1 MEIDDEINTEGP
13 EENQVAPIKMSS
25 EELLAELNNI
35 KLHPNEPE
43 PDTAP
48 PIYRAATM
56 APPPAEEVK
65 VENPLFK
72 PLSSQQ
78 KKLLLLK
85 V

>member
-1 MEIDDEINTEGP
+1 MEIDDEVNTEGP

-43 PDTAP
+43 PAEA
-48 PIYRAATM
+48 PIYRAATI
-56 APPPAEEVK
+56 APPPVEEIK
-65 VENPLFK
+65 LDNPLFK

-78 KKLLLLK
+78 KKVLLLK

>member
-35 KLHPNEPE
+35 KHHPNEPE
-43 PDTAP
+43 PDNPP
-48 PIYRAATM
+48 PIYRAATI
-56 APPPAEEVK
+56 APPVEEIK